1 MRESSLRRSES
12 ASETEK
18 IGREAA
24 RVLRPGDVVLLEGEL
39 AAGKTTLVRGLVE
52 NFGGDPDEVT
62 SPSFVLV
69 QTYPCRGRGI
79 ERLHHVDLYRIADQ
93 LPDLRELGLDEL
105 LSDARAV
112 VAVEWPR
119 DTLAAW
125 IPADARV
132 WRVSLTIGSEDERE
146 IEITPPPET
155 NS

>member
-1 MRESSLRRSES
+1 LTESGIRRSDS

-18 IGREAA
+18 TGREAA
-24 RVLRPGDVVLLEGEL
+24 RVLRAGDVVLLEGEL

-52 NFGGDPDEVT
+52 QLGGDPEEVT

-69 QTYPCRGRGI
+69 QTYPCRGPGI
-79 ERLHHVDLYRIADQ
+79 DRLHHVDLYRIADR

-132 WRVSLTIGSEDERE
+132 WRIKLTIASEDERE
-146 IEITPPPET
+146 IEITSPTECD
-155 NS
+155 